1 MIAPLAKFIDW
12 SVLQIRTKPKSLK
25 GAKPHTDKQ
34 TGRLEEAFQFLK
46 GPDFIPAESQA
57 ARVEFN
63 PDQSGLHFRFPS
75 PRPGDIEENNI
86 VHGRLYR
93 CAGRWQERPVIILLH
108 GGWIIQSQY
117 GPLSYRFVYPL
128 VARRC
133 NWAGFNAATLEA
145 PYHFQ
150 RQPRRPAATN
160 QPDYLRSA
168 EAAAQA
174 IVEIRALIGWL
185 LGEGCPAVALWGVS
199 MGGWQAGLTV
209 CRDARLRAVVMTVP
223 VVHSNPKADEWL
235 IWRSVRDRWRRER
248 AAEEKLDMTPFNLT
262 TARPVIP
269 RENILLI
276 GGVHDLI
283 CPMES
288 IEELW
293 QSWGQ
298 TNLWRLPQGHNSFM
312 MQPGLTGRVLCWLAP
327 RLNQPSVHNV
337 QITPPNR
344 CRQPPP
350 RLQF

>member
-1 MIAPLAKFIDW
+1 
-12 SVLQIRTKPKSLK
+12 
-25 GAKPHTDKQ
+25 
-34 TGRLEEAFQFLK
+34 
-46 GPDFIPAESQA
+46 
-57 ARVEFN
+57 
-63 PDQSGLHFRFPS
+63 
-75 PRPGDIEENNI
+75 
-86 VHGRLYR
+86 
-93 CAGRWQERPVIILLH
+93 
-108 GGWIIQSQY
+108 
-117 GPLSYRFVYPL
+117 
-128 VARRC
+128 
-133 NWAGFNAATLEA
+133 
-145 PYHFQ
+145 
-150 RQPRRPAATN
+150 
-160 QPDYLRSA
+160 LRSA

-185 LGEGCPAVALWGVS
+185 LEEGCPAVALWGVS

-209 CRDARLRAVVMTVP
+209 CRDARLTAVVMTVP
-223 VVHSNPKADEWL
+223 VVHSNPKADERL

-298 TNLWRLPQGHNSFM
+298 TNLWRLPHGHNSFM

-327 RLNQPSVHNV
+327 RLNKPSVHNV
-337 QITPPNR
+337 QITPHTNR